1 MIFLKQFAV
10 NFAVVIYHAQSA
22 LDRQI
27 IVAEHV
33 RPLQAEQQ
41 DHLGSPYADTLKR
54 TECADCIRVAHV
66 LHAFQIESAAA
77 YLFGKI
83 RDVFRLAEGHAERLQ
98 QGNTGC
104 GDAVGGYRA
113 ERVLHA
119 LPDGRLCFCGNLLP
133 DDMVHDRG
141 KQVGVHCSVNM
152 AEPVDDSGKSAVFGL
167 EIIGFGLSVCEIPGC
182 HFLMQT
188 V

>member
-1 MIFLKQFAV
+1 MIFFKQFAV

-77 YLFGKI
+77 YLFGKSVMYSVL
-83 RDVFRLAEGHAERLQ
+83 RKVMPSDCSRGTPA
-98 QGNTGC
+98 
-104 GDAVGGYRA
+104 AVM
-113 ERVLHA
+113 L
-119 LPDGRLCFCGNLLP
+119 
-133 DDMVHDRG
+133 
-141 KQVGVHCSVNM
+141 
-152 AEPVDDSGKSAVFGL
+152 SAVTVLSASCMRCQMVACAFVEICCPMIWCTTEKTGRCPLFGQY
-167 EIIGFGLSVCEIPGC
+167 GRAGR
-182 HFLMQT
+182 
-188 V
+188 

>member
-1 MIFLKQFAV
+1 MNITTLNNLAV
-10 NFAVVIYHAQSA
+10 LHI
-22 LDRQI
+22 
-27 IVAEHV
+27 
-33 RPLQAEQQ
+33 
-41 DHLGSPYADTLKR
+41 
-54 TECADCIRVAHV
+54 IRVVVVTIGA
-66 LHAFQIESAAA
+66 S
-77 YLFGKI
+77 
-83 RDVFRLAEGHAERLQ
+83 LAEGHAERLQ

-113 ERVLHA
+113 ERVLYA

-167 EIIGFGLSVCEIPGC
+167 EIIGFGLSVREIHGC
-182 HFLMQT
+182 HSLMQT